1 MSSNTELAKNINWV
15 GYVDWSVRDFHGYE
29 TNSGAT
35 YNSYLVKDEKTALI
49 DTVKHFYTDNLLK
62 NISSHTENID
72 YIIVNHA
79 EPDHA
84 SGLPEVISKYPNAKI
99 VCNKKC
105 QNILSGYH
113 DVSSWN
119 FHIVKTGDV
128 IKLGKRS
135 LTFVETPMAHWPDS
149 MCTYVPEEKILFS
162 MDAFGQHFASSERF
176 DDEVDITA
184 VMNEAKKYYA
194 NILMLF
200 GKPVGKA
207 LEAVSGIEI
216 DMIAPA
222 HGVIWRSHIDKIISA
237 YKDWIVCKPK
247 KKVLVIYDTMWESTK
262 YMAQAIV
269 DGASESGVE
278 AKLIYVRSSGITE
291 IATEILDAS
300 AIAFGSSTLNGE
312 MMPMMSAAMT
322 YIKGLRPTGKSGF
335 AFGSYGW
342 GRGATESIDS
352 MLKTM
357 NIEVLR
363 PPLKCKWRPDDE
375 VLEECKNAGKIL
387 AKKAKES

>member
-342 GRGATESIDS
+342 GRGATESI
-352 MLKTM
+352 
-357 NIEVLR
+357 
-363 PPLKCKWRPDDE
+363 
-375 VLEECKNAGKIL
+375 
-387 AKKAKES
+387 